1 MLLKKL
7 LAIGLLTAGLLEGG
21 MDAAM
26 PDKDIDGT
34 LYLAN
39 RSQILASEYVPETEV
54 LGVAG
59 QRQSMRP
66 DAAAAIRT
74 MFEAAKGD
82 KVTLLSVSGY
92 RSYSKQKLIYSRK
105 VKSSGKAKANTL
117 VALPGASE
125 HQLGLALD
133 VGQKSYTNLNAG
145 FGKTPG
151 GQWLVKHAHEYGFII
166 RYQEGQEE
174 ITGYAY
180 EPWHVRFLGP
190 LHAAA
195 IFDAGVPLETYLSSY
210 RLGVA
215 QYLLSILEVHP

>member
-21 MDAAM
+21 MDATM

-39 RSQILASEYVPETEV
+39 RSQILSSEYAPQTEA

-59 QRQSMRP
+59 QKQSMRP

-74 MFEAAKGD
+74 MFEEAKKD
-82 KVTLLSVSGY
+82 KITLVSVSGY

-105 VKSSGKAKANTL
+105 VRSSGKTKANSL

-125 HQLGLALD
+125 HQLGMALD
-133 VGQKSYTNLNAG
+133 IGQKNYTNLNAG

-151 GQWLVKHAHEYGFII
+151 GKWLVEHAHEYGFIV

-180 EPWHVRFLGP
+180 EPWHVRYLGP
-190 LHAAA
+190 EHATAVYES
-195 IFDAGVPLETYLSSY
+195 GVPLETYLSSY